1 MVTGFLQYL
10 DKQAIQYAVLY
21 ELKEDLHLVGKQFS
35 WANSLFYFGFLVWQ
49 YPSLLL
55 LQRLPVGKY
64 FASQVFSWGVFS
76 LLMAACSNFGGIGA
90 LRFLL
95 GCAES
100 IQLPTFV

>member
-21 ELKEDLHLVGKQFS
+21 DLRADLKMVGNQYS
-35 WANSLFYFGFLVWQ
+35 WANSIFFFGYLVWQ

-55 LQRLPVGKY
+55 LQKFPIGKY
-64 FASQVFSWGVFS
+64 FSSQVFGWGAVSF
-76 LLMAACSNFGGIGA
+76 LMAACSNFEGITT

-95 GCAES
+95 GAFEAV
-100 IQLPTFV
+100 QMPTLM